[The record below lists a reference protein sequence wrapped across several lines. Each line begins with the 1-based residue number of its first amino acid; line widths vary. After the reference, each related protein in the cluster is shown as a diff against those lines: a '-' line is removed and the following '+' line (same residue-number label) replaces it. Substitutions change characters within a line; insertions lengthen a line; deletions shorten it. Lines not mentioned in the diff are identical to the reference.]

1 MKKSTLI
8 KTDVSKLSQ
17 FERFNIIRSFRIP
30 KKPFHYLIEK
40 LKNLTIEIGERPED
54 SIMDLMY
61 LGLLEGWCWQTTESA
76 IVFLKDDDFIERG
89 NLKLEPHKDY
99 WHSWISFNFDGENY
113 VFDPCLRILIEK
125 NLFFHLFE
133 VTVYGAATAKEVR
146 DDLIYRINHPKSKS
160 YDEKLNEFLK
170 KIFETFSSERQKTE
184 TYVSGGED
192 VNSPM
197 YRNNT
202 GYNAVIKN
210 GKIESLIAH
219 YYFNG

>member
-125 NLFFHLFE
+125 NLFF
-133 VTVYGAATAKEVR
+133 
-146 DDLIYRINHPKSKS
+146 I
-160 YDEKLNEFLK
+160 FLK
-170 KIFETFSSERQKTE
+170 
-184 TYVSGGED
+184 
-192 VNSPM
+192 
-197 YRNNT
+197 
-202 GYNAVIKN
+202 
-210 GKIESLIAH
+210 
-219 YYFNG
+219 